1 LTDVTT
7 IGIMYDDLAS
17 LSGLGLAAG
26 GANGGHDGGNVQDF
40 AGNIEV
46 MLNFMKLIFLQW
58 HTAPIYRL

>member
-1 LTDVTT
+1 
-7 IGIMYDDLAS
+7 MYDDLAS